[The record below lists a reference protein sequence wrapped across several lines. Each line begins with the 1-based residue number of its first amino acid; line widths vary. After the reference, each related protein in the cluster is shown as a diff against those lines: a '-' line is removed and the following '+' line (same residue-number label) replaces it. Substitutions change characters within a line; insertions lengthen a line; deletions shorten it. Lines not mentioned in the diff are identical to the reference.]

1 MRISLKAFLVVL
13 AVGIVAN
20 MNILADSLSDLPTK
34 TINGRSYYYY
44 EIKPKE
50 TEYSLCRRFGI
61 TRDDILKYNPSQA
74 DGLKAYA
81 TLYFPVDVFGENA
94 IQVVPETPVVEPP
107 VVAEVTDEPMTDEES
122 STPAVDIETPAEEEP
137 YIAEIATS
145 NEEIESYDSPD
156 NSYADVPIDNNYS
169 VEASDSNLIITL
181 MLPLETNAKS
191 PSKLAQH
198 LGEFYQGFLIG
209 VKEYS
214 GYGMPLTINLIDT
227 SVSDEDFEKILE
239 SETVASTD
247 VFIGPE
253 TEGRLR
259 ALAAKANL
267 TEAPVINAFVVN
279 DDLYQTNPTVVQ
291 TNIPRDNMYAGAIE
305 KFLVLYPNAT
315 PVFLARVDGEADK
328 VAFTDQLKERLKAE
342 DRRYKDVVYRGV
354 LTLEDMSALDPAEDY
369 VFIPVSS
376 SLSEFGKFSGG
387 VRDFRDAALAANGSV
402 RLFGYPEWTTF
413 RNEQLEQL
421 KEFNATIYSR
431 FYNADNFDTNM
442 FRHNFKQ
449 WYGSEISDIEPN
461 QALLGYDL
469 ARYVVPNLRAGNGDF
484 FPSAL
489 KFNRG
494 LQSSFAITNVFDG
507 GGYVNGALY
516 FITFNEYAAPF
527 IEVVEIPVKVQLG
540 K

>member
-107 VVAEVTDEPMTDEES
+107 VVAEVTDEPMTDEEA